1 MKGYTV
7 LALLSTAL
15 LVIIMASCSGSQVD
29 LSKGNDSSSA
39 KFVPFVADYGVD
51 IFVDKVDGKTTK
63 FGELDSVLIDPGS
76 HELVVRLEYQPAAG
90 ITIVEGG
97 IANILLRAA
106 TNRTFVATITVDVDA
121 NNVYKLLAKSAPGDQ
136 IDLIVFNEN
145 LEKEELKHS
154 FAMKDGRFER
164 VY

>member
-29 LSKGNDSSSA
+29 LSKGNNSSPA

-51 IFVDKVDGKTTK
+51 ILVDKVDGKPTK

-76 HELVVRLEYQPAAG
+76 HDLVVRLEYQPAAG
-90 ITIVEGG
+90 SAIVVGG
-97 IANILLRAA
+97 IANILLRAG
-106 TNRTFVATITVDVDA
+106 TNRTFVATITVDVEADT
-121 NNVYKLLAKSAPGDQ
+121 VYKLMAKYAPGDQ
-136 IDLIVFNEN
+136 IDLIVFNET

-154 FAMKDGRFER
+154 FALKDGRFER
-164 VY
+164 IY

>member
-1 MKGYTV
+1 MKKYKI
-7 LALLSTAL
+7 LSLLSVVIL
-15 LVIIMASCSGSQVD
+15 LSLMAGCSGSQVD
-29 LSKGNDSSSA
+29 LSKENNSSPA
-39 KFVPFVADYGVD
+39 KFVPYVADYGVD

-90 ITIVEGG
+90 STIVEGG

-106 TNRTFVATITVDVDA
+106 TNRTFVATITVDVEA

-136 IDLIVFNEN
+136 IDLIVFNET

>member
-7 LALLSTAL
+7 LTSLLTSL
-15 LVIIMASCSGSQVD
+15 LLIIMAACSGSQVD

-90 ITIVEGG
+90 SAIVVGG
-97 IANILLRAA
+97 IANLLLRAG
-106 TNRTFVATITVDVDA
+106 TNKTFVTTISVDVKA
-121 NNVYKLLAKSAPGDQ
+121 NTTYKLLAKYIPEDQ
-136 IDLIVFNEN
+136 IDLIVFNETSD
-145 LEKEELKHS
+145 EEVLKHS
-154 FAMKDGRFER
+154 FAVKDGRFER
-164 VY
+164 IF